1 MSNKPATSVER
12 WNRAVRVAFEVG
24 PEDLADEV
32 LAKSDAEVDAEL
44 RAAGVDLDA
53 FDEEGDA
60 LYARLLAAHES
71 AAHESH
77 SEVSERGSEAWT
89 SEAPPKVVRLHARR
103 RNAALLAVA
112 AVAAASA
119 AGAAYLG
126 SQHEEEKREKPA
138 PVPSASAAL
147 PTVPTMKQAPSAT
160 PAETKAA
167 PREPSNGGKAPR

>member
-60 LYARLLAAHES
+60 LYARLLS
-71 AAHESH
+71 AHESH
-77 SEVSERGSEAWT
+77 SEGSERGSETWT

-103 RNAALLAVA
+103 RNTALLAVA